1 MRCTYLCYPCFVTL
15 YCISLCMQYQ
25 YFTSNRQFYGGWGGV
40 FILFSLFFIGQSSQA
55 QGSTTKQSRKLNV
68 CLWYINRNSTVCRKI
83 FMLGPYDPAWS
94 YCSITSE
101 LIKTLLEFLA
111 EVYLD
116 LQKTYL
122 YKNQAL
128 VFFLIEIQ

>member
-15 YCISLCMQYQ
+15 YCISLCNISTLQVTDSFM
-25 YFTSNRQFYGGWGGV
+25 GGGV